1 MRWWQP
7 PARTPARMPD
17 RPLRILA
24 FGAHADDLELLA
36 GGTLARLSA
45 AGHRLTMAT
54 MTWCRYGSYELEPED
69 CSRAR
74 HAEAARSAA
83 LIGADYRAL
92 MVPDDTVNPFDDG
105 QQRLVMELIRSVRPD
120 VILTHSPADYH
131 TDHTNLFELVR
142 WCGPLLGMPQYVT
155 DSPHLDALPALYC
168 MDTLNGRGFE
178 PTRYVD
184 ISDVMERKLEMVASF
199 QSQLPFLL
207 RYYGMDVL
215 EQVTTIARFR
225 GLQAGV
231 RHAEGFQRFMAAGW
245 GNLTVDHLP

>member
-1 MRWWQP
+1 MPDLPGR
-7 PARTPARMPD
+7 PD

-36 GGTLARLSA
+36 AGTLARLAA
-45 AGHRLTMAT
+45 AGHELTMAT
-54 MTWCRYGSYELEPED
+54 MTWCRYGSYELEPKA
-69 CSRAR
+69 CSIAR

-83 LIGADYRAL
+83 LLGATYRAL
-92 MVPDDTVNPFDDG
+92 MVPDDTVNPYDDA

-142 WCGPLLGMPQYVT
+142 WSGPLLGMPQYET
-155 DSPHLDALPALYC
+155 ASPHLDALPALYL

-184 ISDVMERKLEMVASF
+184 ISGTIDRKLEMVACF
-199 QSQLPFLL
+199 ESQLPFLA
-207 RYYGMDVL
+207 RYFGIDVL
-215 EQVTTIARFR
+215 EQVTAIARFR

-231 RHAEGFQRFMAAGW
+231 RYAEGFQRWMAAGW
-245 GNLTVDHLP
+245 GNLTVDLLP

>member
-1 MRWWQP
+1 MP
-7 PARTPARMPD
+7 EPAD

-36 GGTLARLSA
+36 GGTLARLA
-45 AGHRLTMAT
+45 EAGHQLTMAT
-54 MTWCRYGSYELEPED
+54 MTWCRYGSYDLEPEA

-74 HAEAARSAA
+74 HAEAARSASI
-83 LIGADYRAL
+83 LGATYRAL
-92 MVPDDTVNPFDDG
+92 MVPDDTVNPYDAG

-142 WCGPLLGMPQYVT
+142 WTGPLLGMPTYVT
-155 DSPHLDALPALYC
+155 DSPPMDDLPALYQ

-184 ISDVMERKLEMVASF
+184 ISDALGRKLELVGCF
-199 QSQLPFLL
+199 ESQLPFLK
-207 RYYGMDVL
+207 RYFGIDVL
-215 EQVTTIARFR
+215 EQVTAIARFR

-231 RHAEGFQRFMAAGW
+231 RHAEGFQRWMAAGW
-245 GNLTVDHLP
+245 GNLTRDPLP